1 MDSPENGYW
10 ITESTTYKIFAES
23 EEEAR
28 EIWNRYWCDGEHP
41 STLDMKIKDGD
52 VEADWNWTREDK

>member
-1 MDSPENGYW
+1 MEGYW

-28 EIWNRYWCDGEHP
+28 DIWNKYWCEGEDP
-41 STLDMKIKDGD
+41 STLDMKIKYGD
-52 VEADWNWTREDK
+52 VEAEWEWQK

>member
-1 MDSPENGYW
+1 MEGYW

-28 EIWNRYWCDGEHP
+28 DIWDKYWTEGVPWTELP
-41 STLDMKIKDGD
+41 MNVKDGG
-52 VEADWNWTREDK
+52 VEAEWEWQK

>member
-1 MDSPENGYW
+1 MDGYW

-23 EEEAR
+23 EEQAC
-28 EIWNRYWCDGEHP
+28 EIWNRYWCDGEDP

-52 VEADWNWTREDK
+52 IEADWDWTRK

>member
-1 MDSPENGYW
+1 MEGYW

-28 EIWNRYWCDGEHP
+28 DIWDKYWTEGVPWTELP
-41 STLDMKIKDGD
+41 MNVKDGD
-52 VEADWNWTREDK
+52 VEAEWEWQTHV